1 MKIGKVAV
9 VYVFILKLYQISLN
23 PNEEQKSYFIDAFN
37 NQQRVGPFRAGEFGL
52 N

>member
-23 PNEEQKSYFIDAFN
+23 PNEEQKSYFIDTFN
-37 NQQRVGPFRAGEFGL
+37 RELVRLGQVNSV
-52 N
+52 

>member
-23 PNEEQKSYFIDAFN
+23 PNEEQKSYFIDA
-37 NQQRVGPFRAGEFGL
+37 L
-52 N
+52 NRELVRLGQVNSV